1 MSPHYSSSGRE
12 AYKTVYLSL
21 RQELVERIEKVREAK
36 QGDKVTRISLASTI
50 EDLLVPE
57 LERNEVLRRYAPFLE
72 PIGVVDNVI
81 TIRDNRLMRIVEL
94 RVKEGKLYCDLDR
107 GKSCVHIG
115 FAWSIPKVYKVMK
128 EHGSRGP

>member
-1 MSPHYSSSGRE
+1 MSPRTSSGRE

-21 RQELVERIEKVREAK
+21 RQELVKRIEKVREAK
-36 QGDKVTRISLASTI
+36 QGDKATRISLASTI

-57 LERNEVLRRYAPFLE
+57 LERNESLRHYAPFLE
-72 PIGVVDNVI
+72 QIGVNEDGIVI
-81 TIRDNRLMRIVEL
+81 KDNRLMRIVEL
-94 RVKEGKLYCDLDR
+94 RVKEGELYCDLDR

-128 EHGSRGP
+128 EHGSRRP